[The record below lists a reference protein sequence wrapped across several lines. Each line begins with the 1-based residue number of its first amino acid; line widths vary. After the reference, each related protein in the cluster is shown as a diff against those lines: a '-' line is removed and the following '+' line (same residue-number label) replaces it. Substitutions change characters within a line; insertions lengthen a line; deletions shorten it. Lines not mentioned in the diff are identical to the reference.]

1 MVEFRFDPTKS
12 ELGQHKGRCVN
23 MFKAQS
29 RIGQLRDGNPDIEG
43 DSEVQHTRLFFYWTD
58 SMESTSVQIVFSS
71 KWSTTINIWLN
82 SIFWRLEFRVIEFSL

>member
-29 RIGQLRDGNPDIEG
+29 RIGRLRDGNPDIEG
-43 DSEVQHTRLFFYWTD
+43 DSEVQPTPMFLYSTE
-58 SMESTSVQIVFSS
+58 SMASTSVQIVLSS
-71 KWSTTINIWLN
+71 KWSKTVNIWLN
-82 SIFWRLEFRVIEFSL
+82 SIFWGLEFRVIEFSV